1 MELNREQSRYRLQR
15 KESCVMPNILG
26 NHSMPVHTYR
36 WKDIAVSSDFEE
48 LKKHLPNDAN
58 YRIIDVFNEGGF

>member
-1 MELNREQSRYRLQR
+1 MFCLER

-36 WKDIAVSSDFEE
+36 WKQLLLSEDREHLENMV
-48 LKKHLPNDAN
+48 KHFSKPED
-58 YRIIDVFNEGGF
+58 YRVVEMPWKGT